1 MSEKNKE
8 IIRRLIDEVW
18 NRRAFHVAND
28 LFAQEAIFFESG
40 VKLPEPGP
48 AGVKEGIE
56 ALCKA
61 FPDLRMEIDDLV
73 EAGDKVALRWRS
85 FGTHKG
91 ELEGIPPTNRK
102 IAANGTAIYRLAH
115 GKVVEEWMNTD
126 KLGVYKQ
133 LGVIS
138 VLSSRGAT
146 L

>member
-18 NRRAFHVAND
+18 NRRAFDVAND
-28 LFAQEAIFFESG
+28 LSAPEAIFFESG
-40 VKLPEPGP
+40 VALPQPGP

-61 FPDLRMEIDDLV
+61 FPDFRMEIDDPI
-73 EAGDKVALRWRS
+73 EAGDKVVLRWRS
-85 FGTHKG
+85 LGTHKG
-91 ELEGIPPTNRK
+91 ELKGIPPTNRK

-126 KLGVYKQ
+126 NLGVYKQ

-138 VLSSRGAT
+138 VLSSRG
-146 L
+146 